1 MMRWLY
7 FIVLLTLSLFT
18 EASLPSGIIRG
29 KVFDNNTLEPLP
41 GVSILFKRNQGT
53 TTDANGYYIIRIQPG
68 HVNIHFQHI
77 GYEPII
83 KSLNINSNDTIEL
96 NIGLELHSTE
106 INQLVISAS
115 KVEQKISEL
124 TVSMSVIEPKLL
136 SSNHITDATVLINK
150 TSGVEVLDG
159 QASIRGGSGFSY
171 GAGSR
176 VLMLIDGLPV
186 LSADAGD
193 IKWYSLPLENIS
205 QIEIIKGASSVL
217 YGSSAL
223 NGVINFRT
231 SDAKDKPETKFF
243 VETGIFDKP
252 QQKKWVWWSTPRSFS
267 TASLSHLKKYG
278 NTDIGFSSHF
288 QLDNGYRK
296 LNDEKLG
303 RVGIRIRQHNQKVD
317 GLTYGLNINSNLVN
331 KTDFI
336 LWEEA
341 EYGALKQSETT
352 AIEMSAFFLTLDPY
366 ISFKKKDRLTHDL
379 RIRLQSIQ
387 NDFPTA
393 SNNNSTARSLFSE
406 YQFWYKAS
414 DFMNINAGILQ
425 YSSQIISEF
434 YGNHNGQNYAGYSQL
449 NMNPHNRLKVVAGAR
464 FEYNALDDIY
474 DKPVVLFR
482 AGINYRVKD
491 YTFFRASFGQG
502 YRYPSI
508 AEKHASTTLG
518 AVRIFPNPFIKAE
531 SGWNS
536 ELGIKQGIL
545 TSSINGMVD
554 VALFYSQNKD
564 MIEYVFGVYPGGLGF
579 RATNI
584 EYSRVYGG
592 EIEFNLNFNIGKFQN
607 YVKGGYV
614 FMYPVEYNPYTNKNT
629 DVFLKFRR
637 KHSGKVSINSSIR
650 KIEFGLDFY
659 SKSRILEIDDVF
671 VNPETREI
679 ILPGFYDYWV
689 ENNNGYALLDLNTSY
704 RVNQKFMVSFV
715 IKNIGNTEY
724 MGRPG
729 DIMPHRNFSIRLT
742 GKL

>member
-1 MMRWLY
+1 MRWIY
-7 FIVLLTLSLFT
+7 FIVLLSISFFA
-18 EASLPSGIIRG
+18 EASLPPGIIRG
-29 KVFDNNTLEPLP
+29 KVFDSNTLEPLP
-41 GVSILFKRNQGT
+41 GVSILYKRNQGT
-53 TTDANGYYIIRIQPG
+53 TTDANGNYIIRIQPG
-68 HVNIHFQHI
+68 NITIHFQHI
-77 GYEPII
+77 GYETII
-83 KSLNINSNDTIEL
+83 KSLTINSNDTIEL

-124 TVSMSVIEPKLL
+124 TVSISVIEPKLL
-136 SSNHITDATVLINK
+136 SSNHITDATELINK
-150 TSGVEVLDG
+150 TSGVEVIDG

-231 SDAKDKPETKFF
+231 ADAKDKPDTKFF

-252 QQKKWVWWSTPRSFS
+252 QQKKWVWWSTPRSF
-267 TASLSHLKKYG
+267 TTVSLSHLKRYG
-278 NTDIGFSSHF
+278 NTDIGISSHF
-288 QLDNGYRK
+288 QIDNGYRR

-303 RVGIRIRQHNQKVD
+303 RIGLRIRQHNKKVD
-317 GLTYGLNINSNLVN
+317 GLTYGMNINSNLLN

-336 LWEEA
+336 LWEDA

-352 AIEMSAFFLTLDPY
+352 AIEMSAFFITLDPY
-366 ISFKKKDRLTHDL
+366 ISYKKNDRFTHDF
-379 RIRLQSIQ
+379 RTRLQSIQ

-393 SNNNSTARSLFSE
+393 SNNNSTAQSVFSE
-406 YQFWYKAS
+406 YQLWYKTS
-414 DFMNINAGILQ
+414 EFMNINAGILQ

-434 YGNHNGQNYAGYSQL
+434 YGNHNGQNFAGYCQF

-464 FEYNALDDIY
+464 VEYNALDNTY
-474 DKPVVLFR
+474 DKPVALFR

-491 YTFFRASFGQG
+491 YTFLRASFGQG

-545 TSSINGMVD
+545 TNRINGMVD

-564 MIEYVFGVYPGGLGF
+564 MIEYVFGVYPDGLGF

-592 EIEFNLNFNIGKFQN
+592 EIEFSLNFPYGKVN
-607 YVKGGYV
+607 NSISGGYV
-614 FMYPVEYNPYTNKNT
+614 YMYPIEYNPNTNLNT
-629 DVFLKFRR
+629 DVYLKFRR
-637 KHSGKVSINSSIR
+637 KHSGKISVNSDFQ
-650 KIEFGLDFY
+650 KFEFGLSLY
-659 SKSRILEIDDVF
+659 AKSNILDIDDVF
-671 VNPETREI
+671 VNPLTRED
-679 ILPGFYDYWV
+679 ILPGFYDYWL
-689 ENNNGYALLDLNTSY
+689 ENNIGYFLMDYNISY
-704 RVNQKFMVSFV
+704 NINQKFKISFMV
-715 IKNIGNTEY
+715 KNLTNTEY

-729 DIMPHRNFSIRLT
+729 DIMPHRNFSLRLT